1 MHIKTHFLNFAVRI
15 TTNNFAIQDNTIPLN
30 TTFINKLRS
39 QHAAIL
45 VSKFS
50 LADNCSFQL
59 LADER
64 CRWLTDDRSRSL
76 RLMKKK
82 RKKKKLQQSNL
93 HKSKTLHIN
102 SISSLKNL
110 HLNYNLTTHPVI
122 SSKHSNVY
130 TLSERCN
137 DCNVIKIFKKR
148 RKESSFDTMTFLL

>member
-15 TTNNFAIQDNTIPLN
+15 TTNNFVIQDNTIPLN
-30 TTFINKLRS
+30 TTFTNKLRS

-64 CRWLTDDRSRSL
+64 CRWLSDDRSHLL

-82 RKKKKLQQSNL
+82 RKKKKIQQINL
-93 HKSKTLHIN
+93 HKSKTLNIN
-102 SISSLKNL
+102 TISSSKSL
-110 HLNYNLTTHPVI
+110 HLNHILSTRPVI

-130 TLSERCN
+130 SLSERCN

-148 RKESSFDTMTFLL
+148 LKESSFDTMTFLL